1 VDFVLPEP
9 MGEPLPLE
17 LKPLFQRDG
26 QRLQIV
32 QGLDL
37 NEFARAKITAS
48 VDELKGEKAM
58 AAELGLVK

>member
-1 VDFVLPEP
+1 